1 MKKAREEPTQP
12 HLKQDLQRRDARPE
26 DAATIIAWFPTRRDA
41 VWWGGPKVSNPLTAD
56 WLVGQFALGSYW
68 VWTGPDN
75 EIQAMAGL
83 QAKEGGVAWLNR
95 FGIAPAIRGKGL
107 AAQLMNELIDIA
119 RRRGDTEVSLGVYG
133 SNHIARRV
141 YEKLGFKPVSE
152 RIADEDPSG
161 TSITMR
167 LAL

>member
-1 MKKAREEPTQP
+1 M
-12 HLKQDLQRRDARPE
+12 LQRRDARPQ
-26 DAATIIAWFPTRRDA
+26 DAVTIITWFPTRRDA
-41 VWWGGPKVSNPLTAD
+41 VWWGGPKVPDPLTAD

-68 VWTGPDN
+68 VWTGQD
-75 EIQAMAGL
+75 EALQAMAGL

-95 FGIAPAIRGKGL
+95 FGIAPAMRGKGL
-107 AAQLMNELIDIA
+107 AALLMKEIIDIA

-141 YEKLGFKPVSE
+141 YDKLGFKPQSE
-152 RIADEDPSG
+152 RVAQEDSSG

-167 LAL
+167 LFL